1 MVAATAQLENNSLY
15 QWLGLITEHLNK
27 TKFYASQLP
36 KMDYVHSPL
45 FERGY
50 LTYGKSIWN
59 SIVELY
65 FIFKK
70 CIL

>member
-27 TKFYASQLP
+27 TKFCTSWLP

>member
-1 MVAATAQLENNSLY
+1 MVAATAQLKNNLLY
-15 QWLGLITEHLNK
+15 QWVNLITEHLNK
-27 TKFYASQLP
+27 TKFCTSWLP

-45 FERGY
+45 FEQGD
-50 LTYGKSIWN
+50 LTYGKSISS